1 MITQRREKRGK
12 KKAERGKKKAE
23 NRKRKGKGRM
33 EDERGR
39 KKIKKSRKRKEEGE
53 KRNRIEYDLGK
64 NYSYTYSCLYL
75 PFKTFF
81 LQKPHELLKLE
92 KKIFKMSAVPL
103 P

>member
-1 MITQRREKRGK
+1 MNSFHSFHIDKITTTPYFMWVKVK
-12 KKAERGKKKAE
+12 YTY
-23 NRKRKGKGRM
+23 
-33 EDERGR
+33 
-39 KKIKKSRKRKEEGE
+39 KS
-53 KRNRIEYDLGK
+53 NYDLGK
-64 NYSYTYSCLYL
+64 NYSYTYSCLFL